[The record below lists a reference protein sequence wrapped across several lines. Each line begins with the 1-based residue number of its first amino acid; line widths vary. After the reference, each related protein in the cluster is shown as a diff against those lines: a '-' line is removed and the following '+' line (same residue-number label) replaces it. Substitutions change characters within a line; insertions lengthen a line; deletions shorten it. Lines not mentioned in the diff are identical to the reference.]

1 MTSTI
6 SASTKSVFAYD
17 VVRSRILRHE
27 YLPGQPL
34 NQAALAQELGI
45 STTPLREALRRLE
58 SEDLVE
64 LRSHSDARVTELT
77 AEGARDLLELRL
89 ALDPLA
95 VALAAD
101 RRTKADIARMRAAQ
115 AGMTALPNTPSL
127 AQLVAHREFH
137 RSLYSA
143 SHNEALIRTLDGLWD
158 KADRYRIVGL
168 EVKRDQE
175 ERDMRTREHHSLL
188 DLVIAGDAEGAADVM
203 RTHITVSLGAKAAR
217 RLGAGT
223 RAETSP

>member
-1 MTSTI
+1 MTSK
-6 SASTKSVFAYD
+6 SASTKSLFAYEL
-17 VVRSRILRHE
+17 VRARILRHE
-27 YLPGQPL
+27 YLPGQPI
-34 NQAALAQELGI
+34 NQAGLAQELGI

-89 ALDPLA
+89 ALDPMA
-95 VALAAD
+95 VALAAE
-101 RRTKADIARMRAAQ
+101 RRTKADISRMRDAQ
-115 AGMTALPNTPSL
+115 AGMTALPNEPSIT
-127 AQLVAHREFH
+127 QLVAHREFH
-137 RSLYSA
+137 QSLYTA

-175 ERDMRTREHHSLL
+175 ERDQRTREHHALL
-188 DLVIAGDAEGAADVM
+188 DMVIAGDAEGAADVM
-203 RTHITVSLGAKAAR
+203 RTHIAVSLGAKAAR
-217 RLGAGT
+217 RLVANGERESVA
-223 RAETSP
+223 